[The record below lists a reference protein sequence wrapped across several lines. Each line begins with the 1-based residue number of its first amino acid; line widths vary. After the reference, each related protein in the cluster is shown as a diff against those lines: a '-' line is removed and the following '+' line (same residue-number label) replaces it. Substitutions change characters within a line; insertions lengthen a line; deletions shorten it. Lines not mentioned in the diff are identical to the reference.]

1 MKTIT
6 IILPAYNEEDSFSEL
21 KQCMEQVIID
31 NPDYDWEFLMINDG
45 SSDCTLDKMK
55 EICREDYHFHY
66 IDLSRNYGKEI
77 AIMAGID
84 YAKGDALIIMDADMQ
99 HPIEVIPEMIKY
111 WEEGYEDVYAQR
123 QHSNESWLKRITSK
137 AYYKILQKSTNIPI
151 QKDTGDF
158 RLLDRKCINALKE
171 MKETDRNN
179 KGMFSWIGFKKKGI
193 SYQQKKRRYGKTKWS
208 YYKLINLAL
217 NGITSFT
224 TTPLR
229 MASFFGIIISF
240 FAFLYLIY
248 IIFNT
253 LIIGDP
259 VRGYPTLMVTILFLG
274 GIQLISLGII
284 GEYLSHIFNETKHRP
299 AYLIREKLVNDDKKR
314 NLGVV
319 NNLNNLSS

>member
-1 MKTIT
+1 MKIIT
-6 IILPAYNEEDSFSEL
+6 IILPAYNEEESFPEL
-21 KQCMEQVIID
+21 KQCMEQVLND
-31 NPDYDWEFLMINDG
+31 NSNYDWEFLMINDG
-45 SSDCTLDKMK
+45 SSDCTLDKIK
-55 EICREDYHFHY
+55 EICREDHHFHY

-137 AYYKILQKSTNIPI
+137 AYYKILQKSTSIPI

-193 SYQQKKRRYGKTKWS
+193 FYQQKERKYGKTKWS

-248 IIFNT
+248 IIFKT

-274 GIQLISLGII
+274 GIQLIALGII
-284 GEYLSHIFNETKHRP
+284 GEYLSHIFNETKKRP
-299 AYLIREKLVNDDKKR
+299 GYFVREYK
-314 NLGVV
+314 
-319 NNLNNLSS
+319 